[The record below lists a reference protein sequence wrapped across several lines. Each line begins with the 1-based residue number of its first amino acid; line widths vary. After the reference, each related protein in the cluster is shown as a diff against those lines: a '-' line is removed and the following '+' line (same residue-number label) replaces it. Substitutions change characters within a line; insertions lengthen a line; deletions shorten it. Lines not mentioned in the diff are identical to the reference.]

1 MVFKF
6 YLLFFIIKVRMK
18 LRITDIA
25 KMANVSTATVSHVLN
40 EKIKGNMSE
49 ATYIKVKNIISEN
62 NYTTDRISSAM
73 RTGKTRVI
81 GLILPT
87 NTNLYYAQLANSIES
102 TLFKAGYLTYM
113 CTTDY
118 SIDTEKEYIKTL
130 LQQKVSGI
138 FLCSS
143 GLSNEEL
150 AQLNENN
157 PNTNIILLDEKIEN
171 YNGNKVIADDFAG
184 GEIGTQYLFDN
195 QHFRIAIV
203 AGPKNLESTNNRL
216 SGIKSKYES
225 KGISFEDQILVYGDY
240 LINRSRELILDLLKE
255 SRDFTAI
262 FALNDMM
269 AIGAILA
276 INEEGLRVPED
287 ISVLGYDN
295 INLTELF
302 YPKISTIEIPIN
314 QIAQKALDIILNP
327 EENKTGSINPIKP
340 RLIVRESVMY
350 HY

>member
-1 MVFKF
+1 
-6 YLLFFIIKVRMK
+6 MK

-49 ATYIKVKNIISEN
+49 ETYLKVKKVISEN
-62 NYTTDRISSAM
+62 GYTKDRISSAM
-73 RTGKTRVI
+73 RTGKTKVI

-87 NTNLYYAQLANSIES
+87 NTNLFYAQLANSIES
-102 TLFKAGYLTYM
+102 TLFKAGYLTYI

-118 SIDTEKEYIKTL
+118 SIKIEMEYIKTL

-143 GLSNEEL
+143 GLSNDEL
-150 AQLNENN
+150 SKLNEIN
-157 PNTNIILLDEKIEN
+157 PNTDLILLDEKIEN
-171 YNGNKVIADDFAG
+171 YTGIKVISDDFAG

-195 QHFRIAIV
+195 QHFKIVVV
-203 AGPKNLESTNNRL
+203 AGPKNLESTINRL

-225 KGISFEDQILVYGDY
+225 KAMSFEDQILVYGDY
-240 LINRSRELILDLLKE
+240 LLNRSREIILELLKKN
-255 SRDFTAI
+255 RDFTAI

-276 INEEGLRVPED
+276 INEVGLRVPDD

-314 QIAQKALDIILNP
+314 QIAQKALNIILNP
-327 EENKTGSINPIKP
+327 EEHKTGIINPIKP
-340 RLIVRESVMY
+340 RLVVRESVMY